1 MSSRLIFGL
10 LASVL
15 VLAALATSLI
25 APSDAENAGEVNVY
39 SYRQPQLVEGLFAKF
54 TEATGIRVNTIYASK
69 GLIERMAAEGEN
81 SPADILLTTDISRL
95 TAATEAGLAQPVES
109 DILNTNIPEAWR
121 DPDNEWFA
129 LTLRARV
136 IYASRERVEQE
147 NIRYEDLANPEWR
160 GRICTRSGQHYY
172 SLGLI
177 GSMIAQHGVADTEEW
192 LDGVRANLAHKP
204 TGNDR
209 AQVRSIYSGECDI
222 ALGNTYYMGRMET
235 NTNETEQ
242 QDWAR
247 SVRIIFPN
255 AEDRGTHVNVS
266 GVVMARY
273 APNPEAAL
281 ALMEFLAGD
290 EAQQIYAEVNHE
302 YPVNPDI
309 PASDR
314 VRSWGELRADQISI
328 SEIAEHAREAS
339 EMVDRVG
346 FDDGPNS

>member
-1 MSSRLIFGL
+1 MSSRWMFGL
-10 LASVL
+10 VGATLA
-15 VLAALATSLI
+15 LAALATSLI

-95 TAATEAGLAQPVES
+95 TAATEAGLAQPVAS
-109 DILNTNIPEAWR
+109 DILDANIPEAWR
-121 DPDNEWFA
+121 DPNKEWFA

-136 IYASRERVEQE
+136 IFASRERVGQE
-147 NIRYEDLANPEWR
+147 NLTYEDLASPEWR
-160 GRICTRSGQHYY
+160 GRVCSRSGQHYY

-177 GSMIAQHGVADTEEW
+177 GSMIAHHGIADAEDW
-192 LDGVRANLAHKP
+192 LDGVRANLANKP

-209 AQVRSIYSGECDI
+209 AQIRSIFSGECDI
-222 ALGNTYYMGRMET
+222 ALGNTYYMGRMQT
-235 NTNETEQ
+235 NANETEQ
-242 QDWAR
+242 QEWAR

-266 GVVMARY
+266 GIVMARY
-273 APNPEAAL
+273 APHPEAAL

-290 EAQQIYAEVNHE
+290 EAQRIYAEVNYE
-302 YPVNPDI
+302 YPVNPNV

-314 VRSWGELRADQISI
+314 VRSWGDLRADPISI

>member
-1 MSSRLIFGL
+1 MISRLFLGIAGM
-10 LASVL
+10 V
-15 VLAALATSLI
+15 AAIAILTTSLI
-25 APSDAENAGEVNVY
+25 ISSGNATKAEVNVY

-54 TEATGIRVNTIYASK
+54 TEATGIQVNTIYASK
-69 GLIERMAAEGEN
+69 GLIERMAAEGQN

-95 TAATEAGLAQPVES
+95 TAAAEAGLAQPVMSE
-109 DILNTNIPEAWR
+109 ILNSNIPASWR
-121 DPDNEWFA
+121 DPNNEWFA

-136 IYASRERVEQE
+136 IYASRERVSQE
-147 NIRYEDLANPEWR
+147 NISYEDLSDPKWR

-172 SLGLI
+172 TLGLI
-177 GSMIAQHGVADTEEW
+177 GSMVAHHGVDAAEEW
-192 LDGVRANLAHKP
+192 LDGLRANLAHRP

-266 GVVMARY
+266 GVVMARH
-273 APNPEAAL
+273 APHPEEAL
-281 ALMEFLAGD
+281 ALMEFLISE

-302 YPVNPDI
+302 YPIRPGVS
-309 PASDR
+309 ASER
-314 VRSWGELRADQISI
+314 VMSWGELNADPLAI
-328 SEIAEHAREAS
+328 SEIAGHSREAS